1 MNKNYTQEVNKFACL
16 GSVMA
21 STCGAEEGVNTH
33 IQKASAVYSVL
44 SSMEGQGDIQCNII
58 EAVVS
63 NVVSFYG
70 CKMQKEY
77 PI

>member
-33 IQKASAVYSVL
+33 TQKAS
-44 SSMEGQGDIQCNII
+44 G
-58 EAVVS
+58 VS
-63 NVVSFYG
+63 TQFYQAW
-70 CKMQKEY
+70 KAREIAY
-77 PI
+77 AT